1 MPKWRAFAFTFG
13 VVGLFVACSAKVAGW
28 EVRVCCAAWTGMGR
42 TGVTAGQH

>member
-1 MPKWRAFAFTFG
+1 MPEMKAYASTFG

-28 EVRVCCAAWTGMGR
+28 KVRVCCAARTGMGR